1 MRNLQEL
8 YEKAQ
13 PLKAEGLRDGYKKL
27 LEYEGTLLAMRKIHD
42 AYEFVTWLYTH
53 DGAGVTLGHYYTDF
67 NAAVEDFAVR
77 AGLINANRLF
87 VETDLKLIH
96 ASLVGYVGL
105 NGNLSYKDEKAIG
118 GILEK
123 IELLVP
129 EILRH
134 NKLEDLELVSD
145 DGLEL

>member
-1 MRNLQEL
+1 MRNLQKI

-27 LEYEGTLLAMRKIHD
+27 LDYDGIVLAMRKIHD

-53 DGAGVTLGHYYTDF
+53 DGEGVTLGHYFTDL
-67 NAAVEDFAVR
+67 NAAEEDFAIR
-77 AGLINANRLF
+77 TGLINANRLF
-87 VETDLKLIH
+87 AETDLKLIH

-105 NGNLSYKDEKAIG
+105 NGNLSYTDEKSIG
-118 GILEK
+118 SILEK

-134 NKLEDLELVSD
+134 NNLEDLELVSD

>member
-1 MRNLQEL
+1 MKNFQKL

-13 PLKAEGLRDGYKKL
+13 PLKAEGLRDGYKRL
-27 LEYEGTLLAMRKIHD
+27 IDYDGIVLAMRKMQD

-53 DGAGVTLGHYYTDF
+53 DGEGVTLGHYFTDLK
-67 NAAVEDFAVR
+67 AAEEDFAVR
-77 AGLINANRLF
+77 AGLINANLLF
-87 VETDLKLIH
+87 AETDLKLIH

-105 NGNLSYKDEKAIG
+105 NENLCYKDEKAIG
-118 GILEK
+118 SILEK

-134 NKLEDLELVSD
+134 NGHEDLELVSD
-145 DGLEL
+145 DGMEL

>member
-1 MRNLQEL
+1 MRNLQKL

-27 LEYEGTLLAMRKIHD
+27 LEYEAIVLAMRKIND
-42 AYEFVTWLYTH
+42 TYEFVTWLYTY
-53 DGAGVTLGHYYTDF
+53 DGEGITLGRYFTDLK
-67 NAAVEDFAVR
+67 AAEEDFAIR

-87 VETDLKLIH
+87 AETDLKLIH
-96 ASLVGYVGL
+96 SSLVGYVGL

-118 GILEK
+118 SILEK